1 MITPADIERIAKL
14 LAGDAPGWQTR
25 FGAMTGMSR
34 GHVSNLLSG
43 ERSVTQAVTIRIIA
57 AARKQSL
64 ALRDR
69 ADEIDA
75 MLQELPTLGEFATMP
90 RGDKEQGDD
99 E

>member
-1 MITPADIERIAKL
+1 MITPATIERIAKL

-43 ERSVTQAVTIRIIA
+43 ERSVTQAVAVRVIEAARREA
-57 AARKQSL
+57 AA
-64 ALRDR
+64 LRGR
-69 ADEIDA
+69 ATEIDA
-75 MLQELPTLGEFATMP
+75 MLQELPTLGEFGAMP
-90 RGDKEQGDD
+90 RDDKRSGDD